1 LLYIEAKDSMLAASK
16 GTNEYENIMKR
27 LMELNYKHQEQGT
40 DDNKFNPED
49 AKVDPSNQLN
59 LLKQESMLESHIGE
73 NK

>member
-27 LMELNYKHQEQGT
+27 LMELNYKHQEQAADGK
-40 DDNKFNPED
+40 KFNPED

>member
-27 LMELNYKHQEQGT
+27 LMELNYKHQEQAA
-40 DDNKFNPED
+40 DDNKFNHED

>member
-1 LLYIEAKDSMLAASK
+1 MLYIEAKDSMLAASK

-27 LMELNYKHQEQGT
+27 LMELNYKHQEQAA